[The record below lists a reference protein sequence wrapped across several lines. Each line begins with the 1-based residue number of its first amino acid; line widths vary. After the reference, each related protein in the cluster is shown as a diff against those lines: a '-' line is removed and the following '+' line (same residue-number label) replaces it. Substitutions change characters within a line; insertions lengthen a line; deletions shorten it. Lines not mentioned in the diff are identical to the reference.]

1 MAKKKKISIPKNA
14 IGYSKDEYQV
24 LHDYKNEP
32 HKFFV
37 VAIKQD
43 KVLRAVSYLTSN
55 HAEAVDKLLKPMFD
69 ISDDGF
75 AITVKMDV
83 KFDVFFDYDDDSIRY
98 NKTKKPKTY
107 PEFDSWST
115 DFDNDKVLKQVRSS
129 EEYKQAEAKITAI
142 RDGVITGIESLL
154 AKDKEI
160 KHDLTPA
167 QINDVIQK
175 LASR

>member
-1 MAKKKKISIPKNA
+1 MAKKKTTNVIDTLGPFSSN
-14 IGYSKDEYQV
+14 EYQIV
-24 LHDYKNEP
+24 RVDDNPSTFH
-32 HKFFV
+32 V
-37 VAIKQD
+37 VPIKQD
-43 KVLRAVSYLTSN
+43 KVLRAVAYLNGEHSK
-55 HAEAVDKLLKPMFD
+55 AIQKLLKPMDD
-69 ISDDGF
+69 ISHEGF
-75 AITVKMDV
+75 SITVPMDV
-83 KFDVFFDYDDDSIRY
+83 KFDVYFDYDDDNIRY

-167 QINDVIQK
+167 QLNDVIQK

>member
-1 MAKKKKISIPKNA
+1 MAKKKTTIPKEA

-24 LHDYKNEP
+24 LHDYKSEP

-69 ISDDGF
+69 ISDNGF
-75 AITVKMDV
+75 AIKVKMDV
-83 KFDVFFDYDDDSIRY
+83 QFDVFFEYDDDNIRY
-98 NKTKKPKTY
+98 NKTKKLKTF

-115 DFDNDKVLKQVRSS
+115 DFDNQKVLKQVCSS
-129 EEYKQAEAKITAI
+129 DEYKQAEAKLTAI
-142 RDGVITGIESLL
+142 RDAVITGIESLL

-160 KHDLTPA
+160 AHVLTPK
-167 QINDVIQK
+167 QLNDVIQK